1 MRQRP
6 VRMRRQLG
14 AQLGEPDG
22 VRVVDVEAVEEAI
35 GHVTVARRL
44 PHQPE
49 VLEGAPP
56 LLLVD
61 LQT

>member
-1 MRQRP
+1 
-6 VRMRRQLG
+6 MRRQLG